1 LKLTGADWQLK
12 VWKDCR
18 RLRCKHEG
26 LFSKRANDRRAK
38 SIDSLRPSMNVAR
51 YDFGLRQTNLP
62 PREKTGV
69 RSNRRKLRSE
79 V

>member
-1 LKLTGADWQLK
+1 
-12 VWKDCR
+12 
-18 RLRCKHEG
+18 
-26 LFSKRANDRRAK
+26 
-38 SIDSLRPSMNVAR
+38 MNVAR

-69 RSNRRKLRSE
+69 RSNRRRLRSE